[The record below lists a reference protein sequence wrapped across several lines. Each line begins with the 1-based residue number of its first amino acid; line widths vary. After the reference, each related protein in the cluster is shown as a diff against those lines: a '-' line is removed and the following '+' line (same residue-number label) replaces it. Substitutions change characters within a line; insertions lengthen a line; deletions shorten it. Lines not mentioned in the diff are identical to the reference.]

1 MSRNKDRL
9 GMGPNTPE
17 ATSPPVAA
25 VDSNIFSF
33 VAPTEFVTLPSQG
46 RHYSSEHPLCNQ
58 QTVEIKQMTAK
69 EEDILTSLTLLQN
82 GVALERLMESVIVDK
97 NIDPKSL
104 LVGDRNAIVISA
116 RVSGYGNS
124 YRTKIICPNCLTEQ
138 KHNFDLNDANVRTT
152 TQIIET
158 LPPEVT
164 VTDDGKYSVVLPKS
178 NLTVVLKLLTGT
190 DENRLTAEIEQN
202 KKQNSEKLVTTQL
215 IHMIESVNGNST
227 REAIDYVAHNIPSA
241 DSSFLRKTYKTVV
254 PNVELN
260 LGFQCENCS
269 HTEDME
275 VPLTAE
281 FFWPEQ

>member
-1 MSRNKDRL
+1 M
-9 GMGPNTPE
+9 
-17 ATSPPVAA
+17 
-25 VDSNIFSF
+25 
-33 VAPTEFVTLPSQG
+33 
-46 RHYSSEHPLCNQ
+46 
-58 QTVEIKQMTAK
+58 
-69 EEDILTSLTLLQN
+69 
-82 GVALERLMESVIVDK
+82 
-97 NIDPKSL
+97 
-104 LVGDRNAIVISA
+104 
-116 RVSGYGNS
+116 
-124 YRTKIICPNCLTEQ
+124 
-138 KHNFDLNDANVRTT
+138 RTT